1 MTTETGDAG
10 AATTEVQ
17 QTEVQATQAETASA
31 VQAAYDRVANPDK
44 ETVEVAQE
52 SQTAETPPEPIL
64 TNDQAKDLLE
74 KVQRIPGL
82 EKQLRDAGGRYGSL
96 KQQLDEIQGRLKTQT
111 TEAETVANV
120 ADAKELLADLRGE
133 FPELAD
139 KMEGVISKVI
149 ASKSG
154 GDVDKLV
161 SERIQAAKQA
171 EIQGALEILSEAHPD
186 WKEVRDTTE
195 YAEWKKTLPERTLKR
210 FDSSTDPFYV
220 AEMLDQHK
228 EWLASK
234 TQKPSAPAAKKEEA
248 QPSKRLSAAVMPT
261 NGTKQAIKGEPDAK
275 ASIRAGYERAAG
287 KRL

>member
-10 AATTEVQ
+10 EVTTEVQ
-17 QTEVQATQAETASA
+17 TEATQAETASA

-44 ETVEVAQE
+44 EPVDVVQE
-52 SQTAETPPEPIL
+52 SQTAEEPPEPIL

-96 KQQLDEIQGRLKTQT
+96 KQQIDEIQGRLKTQT

-210 FDSSTDPFYV
+210 FDNSTDPYYV

-228 EWLASK
+228 EWLISK
-234 TQKPSAPAAKKEEA
+234 TQKPSAPSAKKEEA
-248 QPSKRLSAAVMPT
+248 QPSKRLAAAVMPT

-275 ASIRAGYERAAG
+275 AIRQAAYDKIAG
-287 KRL
+287 KRM

>member
-44 ETVEVAQE
+44 EPVEVVQE
-52 SQTAETPPEPIL
+52 SKTAETPPEPIL

-111 TEAETVANV
+111 TEAESVANV

-139 KMEGVISKVI
+139 KMEGAFSKI
-149 ASKSG
+149 LASKSG

-161 SERIQAAKQA
+161 SERIQAVKQTEHQEA
-171 EIQGALEILSEAHPD
+171 ANILSEAHPD
-186 WKEVRDTTE
+186 LKEVLDTPE
-195 YAEWKKTLPERTLKR
+195 YAEWKATLSERTRKR
-210 FDSSTDPFYV
+210 LDNSYDPFYV
-220 AEMLDQHK
+220 ADMLDQHK

-234 TQKPSAPAAKKEEA
+234 TKQPSAPAKKEEA
-248 QPSKRLSAAVMPT
+248 QPSKRLAAAVMPT
-261 NGTKQAIKGEPDAK
+261 NGTKQAPKGEPDTK